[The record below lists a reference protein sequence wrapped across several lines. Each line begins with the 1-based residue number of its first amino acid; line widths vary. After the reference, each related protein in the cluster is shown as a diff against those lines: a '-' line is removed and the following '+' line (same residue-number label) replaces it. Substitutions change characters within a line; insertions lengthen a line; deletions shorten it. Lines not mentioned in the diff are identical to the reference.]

1 MADAPPM
8 PASATRADGTE
19 AAEAL
24 PSGLV
29 AITCTRRRRP
39 LSLRLATYRAPV
51 APEMLVHLPRRSRCQ
66 R

>member
-19 AAEAL
+19 AADAL
-24 PSGLV
+24 PSGFV
-29 AITCTRRRRP
+29 AITCTRSRRP
-39 LSLRLATYRAPV
+39 LSFRFATYRERTAPR
-51 APEMLVHLPRRSRCQ
+51 MFLHRPRRSRCQ